1 MRAAI
6 RLISFPLIAVSLGS
20 LHAQEVRT
28 GAAAFGTWEGDAPG
42 VSRHIRPTDMPRPT
56 LIDNDPEEPDFRR
69 LAKVVQAPQ
78 GKVPDVPK
86 GFAVQVFA
94 RGLNNPASSGLP
106 RTAISSWRKVGA
118 AVFWSSPADAA
129 RGAPATPE
137 VFAEN
142 LDRPYGIVFQ
152 PPSDPQYVYVAAA
165 DQVVRFPYNGD
176 RKATGAAEVV
186 IPNIP
191 TKRHWTRDLAVSRD
205 GETSL
210 CLDRLVYQCRP
221 RNARRRHRRKFKPMK
236 RRMGLARPGAM
247 KRTVPMCGCS
257 IRKVRTSA
265 IMRPVCAIAPAWPCS
280 RAPTLCGARETNAT
294 ISAPIWRLIS

>member
-94 RGLNNPASSGLP
+94 RGLEQPRVIRIAPNGDIFVAESGSGRVL
-106 RTAISSWRKVGA
+106 
-118 AVFWSSPADAA
+118 VFPADAA

-165 DQVVRFPYNGD
+165 DQVVRFPYRPQGD
-176 RKATGAAEVV
+176 RGGRSCHPEHPHQTALDPRLGGF
-186 IPNIP
+186 PG
-191 TKRHWTRDLAVSRD
+191 R
-205 GETSL
+205 ETSL

-221 RNARRRHRRKFKPMK
+221 RNAREDTA
-236 RRMGLARPGAM
+236 GNSSL
-247 KRTVPMCGCS
+247 
-257 IRKVRTSA
+257 
-265 IMRPVCAIAPAWPCS
+265 
-280 RAPTLCGARETNAT
+280 
-294 ISAPIWRLIS
+294 